1 MSYQKSFVDVGNKY
15 WNEFKTKLSLTES
28 VNDTKKLF
36 SITISQIF
44 SEVESELKV
53 SYSEFESDFILTEK
67 GYSVSKK
74 ISEND
79 LYKGLIIISDIS
91 PIINRFAKACID
103 RITHQAKA
111 SKQENT
117 KKIIH

>member
-1 MSYQKSFVDVGNKY
+1 MSYQKSFVDVGNKH
-15 WNEFKTKLSLTES
+15 WNDFKPKLSLTES
-28 VNDTKKLF
+28 INDTKKLF
-36 SITISQIF
+36 SLTISQIF
-44 SEVESELKV
+44 SEIESDLKV

-91 PIINRFAKACID
+91 SIIDRFSKACVD
-103 RITHQAKA
+103 RITRQAKA
-111 SKQENT
+111 SKEQNT
-117 KKIIH
+117 KKIIR